1 VHVVLLGD
9 SIFDNA
15 AYVGRDPD
23 VRTQLQAMLQGSIG
37 SSEASSKA
45 TLLARDGATIA
56 EVGTQLSMLPTD
68 ATHLVVSVGGNDA
81 LGAIGLLEERATS
94 VADAL
99 ATLAGMGD
107 EFRRDYAAMLDSVA
121 ARRLPAAVCTIYEP
135 RFPEPALQR
144 AAATALAL
152 LNDRISR
159 EIFSRGLAMIDLR
172 LVCDE
177 DEDFA
182 NPIEPSAHGGAKIA
196 RAILNFAGGS
206 APDAAV
212 FASN

>member
-23 VRTQLQAMLQGSIG
+23 VRTQLQAMLQGSK
-37 SSEASSKA
+37 ASSKA

-56 EVGTQLSMLPTD
+56 EVGAQLNGLPTD
-68 ATHLVVSVGGNDA
+68 ATHLVISAGGNDA
-81 LGAIGLLEERATS
+81 IGAIGLLEASATS

-99 ATLAGMGD
+99 AQLAAFGD
-107 EFRRDYAAMLDSVA
+107 AFRRDYAEMLDSVG
-121 ARRLPAAVCTIYEP
+121 ARRLPTAVCTIYEP
-135 RFPEPALQR
+135 RFPEPELRR
-144 AAATALAL
+144 AAASALSL
-152 LNDRISR
+152 LNDQISR
-159 EIFSRGLAMIDLR
+159 EAFSRGLTMIDLR
-172 LVCDE
+172 LVCDQ

-196 RAILNFAGGS
+196 QAILNFASGS

>member
-23 VRTQLQAMLQGSIG
+23 VRAQLQAMLQGSKG
-37 SSEASSKA
+37 PSKA

-56 EVGTQLSMLPTD
+56 EVGAQLSGLPTD
-68 ATHLVVSVGGNDA
+68 ATHLVVSTGGNDA
-81 LGAIGLLEERATS
+81 LAAIGLLEAKATS

-99 ATLAGMGD
+99 ATLAAMGD
-107 EFRRDYAAMLDSVA
+107 EFRRDYAAMLDVVA
-121 ARRLPAAVCTIYEP
+121 ARGLPTAVCTIYEP
-135 RFPEPALQR
+135 RFPEPALRR
-144 AAATALAL
+144 AAATALSL
-152 LNDRISR
+152 LNDQISR

-177 DEDFA
+177 DKDFA

-206 APDAAV
+206 TPDAAV
-212 FASN
+212 FAKN

>member
-23 VRTQLQAMLQGSIG
+23 VRTQLQAMLQGAK
-37 SSEASSKA
+37 ESSKA

-56 EVGTQLSMLPTD
+56 EIGAQSREMPTD

-81 LGAIGLLEERATS
+81 LGAIGLLEAKATT

-99 ATLAGMGD
+99 GQLATIGD
-107 EFRRDYAAMLDSVA
+107 AFRRDYTAMLDHVA
-121 ARRLPAAVCTIYEP
+121 ARRLPTAVCTIYEP
-135 RFPEPALQR
+135 RFPEAALRR
-144 AAATALAL
+144 AAVTALAL
-152 LNDRISR
+152 LNDVISR
-159 EIFSRGLAMIDLR
+159 EAYSRGLALIDLR
-172 LVCDE
+172 LVCDQ

-196 RAILNFAGGS
+196 RTILNFASGS
-206 APDAAV
+206 APNAAV

>member
-23 VRTQLQAMLQGSIG
+23 VRAQLQALLQRAK
-37 SSEASSKA
+37 ELSKA

-56 EVGTQLSMLPTD
+56 EIGAQSRKMPTD
-68 ATHLVVSVGGNDA
+68 ATHLAVSVGGNDA
-81 LGAIGLLEERATS
+81 LGAIGLLEAKATT

-99 ATLAGMGD
+99 GQLATMGD
-107 EFRRDYAAMLDSVA
+107 EFRRDYTAMLDRVA
-121 ARRLPAAVCTIYEP
+121 ARRLPTAVCTIYEP
-135 RFPEPALQR
+135 RFPEAALRR
-144 AAATALAL
+144 AAVTALAV
-152 LNDRISR
+152 LNDVISR
-159 EIFSRGLAMIDLR
+159 EAYARGLALIDLR
-172 LVCDE
+172 LVCDQ

-196 RAILNFAGGS
+196 RAILNFASGS
-206 APDAAV
+206 APNAAV

>member
-23 VRTQLQAMLQGSIG
+23 VRAQLQAMLQRAK
-37 SSEASSKA
+37 ESSKT

-56 EVGTQLSMLPTD
+56 EIGAQLSMLPTD
-68 ATHLVVSVGGNDA
+68 ATHLVVSAGGNDA
-81 LGAIGLLEERATS
+81 LGAIGLLEAKATS

-99 ATLAGMGD
+99 GQLASVGD
-107 EFRRDYAAMLDSVA
+107 EFRRDYTAMLDRVA
-121 ARRLPAAVCTIYEP
+121 ARRLPTAVCTIYEP
-135 RFPEPALQR
+135 RFPEATLR
-144 AAATALAL
+144 RVAATALSL
-152 LNDRISR
+152 LNDVISR
-159 EIFSRGLAMIDLR
+159 EAYSRGLALIDLR
-172 LVCDE
+172 LVCDQ

-196 RAILNFAGGS
+196 RAILNFASGS
-206 APDAAV
+206 APNAAV

>member
-23 VRTQLQAMLQGSIG
+23 VRTQLQAMLQASKG
-37 SSEASSKA
+37 SSEA

-56 EVGTQLSMLPTD
+56 EVGAQLSVLPTD
-68 ATHLVVSVGGNDA
+68 ATHLVVSTGGNDA
-81 LGAIGLLEERATS
+81 LGAIGLLEAKATS

-99 ATLAGMGD
+99 ATLATMGD
-107 EFRRDYAAMLDSVA
+107 EFRRDYAAMLDMVA
-121 ARRLPAAVCTIYEP
+121 ARRLPTAACTIYEP

-152 LNDRISR
+152 LNDQISR

-177 DEDFA
+177 DKDFA

-196 RAILNFAGGS
+196 RAILNFTSGS
-206 APDAAV
+206 TPDAAV

>member
-23 VRTQLQAMLQGSIG
+23 VRTQLQAMLLGSKG
-37 SSEASSKA
+37 SSKA

-56 EVGTQLSMLPTD
+56 EVGAQLSVLPTD

-81 LGAIGLLEERATS
+81 LGAVGLLEAKATS

-99 ATLAGMGD
+99 ATLATMGD

-121 ARRLPAAVCTIYEP
+121 ARGLPTAVCTIYEP
-135 RFPEPALQR
+135 RFPEAGLQR
-144 AAATALAL
+144 AAATALSL
-152 LNDRISR
+152 LNDLISR

-177 DEDFA
+177 DADFA

-196 RAILNFAGGS
+196 RTILNFAGGS
-206 APDAAV
+206 TPDAAV
-212 FASN
+212 FAGN

>member
-23 VRTQLQAMLQGSIG
+23 VRTQLQTMLQGCKG
-37 SSEASSKA
+37 SSKA

-56 EVGTQLSMLPTD
+56 EIGSQSSVLPTD
-68 ATHLVVSVGGNDA
+68 ATHLAISVGGNDA
-81 LGAIGLLEERATS
+81 LRAIGLLEAKATS

-99 ATLAGMGD
+99 AQLATVG
-107 EFRRDYAAMLDSVA
+107 ESFRRDYTAMLDSVA
-121 ARRLPAAVCTIYEP
+121 ARRLPTAICTIYEP

-144 AAATALAL
+144 AATTALSL
-152 LNDRISR
+152 LNDQISR
-159 EIFSRGLAMIDLR
+159 EAFSRGLALIDLR
-172 LVCDE
+172 LLCDQ

-196 RAILNFAGGS
+196 QAILNFASGS

-212 FASN
+212 FAKN

>member
-23 VRTQLQAMLQGSIG
+23 VRTQLAQALRGSQ
-37 SSEASSKA
+37 A
-45 TLLARDGATIA
+45 TLLARDGAVIA
-56 EVGTQLSMLPTD
+56 DIGAQLKALPAD

-81 LGAIGLLEERATS
+81 LGTIGVLEAGATS

-99 ATLAGMGD
+99 AQLARVGD
-107 EFRRDYAAMLDSVA
+107 GFRQDYAKMLDLVA
-121 ARRLPAAVCTIYEP
+121 ARALPTAVCTIYEP
-135 RFPEPALQR
+135 RFPDPGLRQ
-144 AAATALAL
+144 AAITALSL
-152 LNDRISR
+152 LNDQISR
-159 EIFSRGLAMIDLR
+159 EAFSRGLALIDLR
-172 LVCDE
+172 LVCDR

-196 RAILNFAGGS
+196 RAILNFVSGA
-206 APDAAV
+206 APSAAV
-212 FASN
+212 FAKN

>member
-1 VHVVLLGD
+1 
-9 SIFDNA
+9 
-15 AYVGRDPD
+15 
-23 VRTQLQAMLQGSIG
+23 MLYGFRG
-37 SSEASSKA
+37 SSKA

-56 EVGTQLSMLPTD
+56 EVGAQLSVLPTD

-81 LGAIGLLEERATS
+81 LGAVGLLEAKATS

-99 ATLAGMGD
+99 ATLATMGD

-121 ARRLPAAVCTIYEP
+121 ARGLPTAVCTIYEP
-135 RFPEPALQR
+135 RFPEAGLQR
-144 AAATALAL
+144 AAATALSL
-152 LNDRISR
+152 LNDLISR

-177 DEDFA
+177 DADFA

-212 FASN
+212 FAGN